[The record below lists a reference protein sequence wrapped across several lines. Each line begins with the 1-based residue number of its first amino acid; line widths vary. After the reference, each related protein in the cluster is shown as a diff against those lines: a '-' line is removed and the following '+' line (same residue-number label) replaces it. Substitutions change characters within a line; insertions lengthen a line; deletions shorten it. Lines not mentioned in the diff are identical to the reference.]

1 MIRRSLVLMVIFIA
15 CLPIMRSAGQSKPD
29 VKVVAT
35 APAAADD
42 VIVRLLGETITE
54 KQILSTINQ
63 LAARAQQA
71 QQATPQQL
79 QQKDVFFYKDALE
92 TLIGSVLLKNEGKAK
107 NIVADKAKIDGT
119 YQSLKGQFPNEDAFQ
134 KAMQGQGLTE
144 PEVRKSIE
152 DNLIIQTV
160 LEPVLQAI
168 PATTDADIQKFYDE
182 NPKYFEGTDQ
192 AHAAHIF
199 MRVDKAATPEQK
211 AGIKQKLEGVRGD
224 IENKKITFAEAAAKY
239 SDDSKSSQ
247 TGGDLGVLRRGDL
260 VLPLETAI
268 FSAKAGTLTPVVET
282 EFGFHVISVIEVKP
296 ASKTPLAQVKP
307 NIQQFLDQKAKQ
319 DATKIYIDGLKAKT
333 KIETLVSD
341 EEWNK
346 RHVIK

>member
-1 MIRRSLVLMVIFIA
+1 MIRRSLVPMVIFFA
-15 CLPIMRSAGQSKPD
+15 CLPVMQSAGQSKPD

-35 APAAADD
+35 AQAAAED

-63 LAARAQQA
+63 LAARAQQQ

-79 QQKDVFFYKDALE
+79 QQKDTYFYRDAVE

-107 NIVADKAKIDGT
+107 NIVADKTKIDGT
-119 YQSLKGQFPNEDAFQ
+119 YQSLKGQFPNEEAFQ
-134 KAMQGQGLTE
+134 KAMQGQGLAE

-152 DNLIIQTV
+152 DNLIIQMV
-160 LEPVLQAI
+160 LEPVFQAI

-182 NPKYFEGTDQ
+182 NPKYFEGPEQ

-199 MRVDKAATPEQK
+199 MRVDRAATPEQK
-211 AGIKQKLEGVRGD
+211 AEIKQKLEGIRSD
-224 IENKKITFAEAAAKY
+224 IESKKITFAEAAAKY
-239 SDDSKSSQ
+239 SDDKQNAQ
-247 TGGDLGVLRRGDL
+247 TGGDLGALKRGEL
-260 VLPLETAI
+260 VPPLENAI
-268 FSAKAGTLTPVVET
+268 FSAKPGTLTPVAET

-319 DATKIYIDGLKAKT
+319 DATRKYIDGLKAKT

-346 RHVIK
+346 RHSIK